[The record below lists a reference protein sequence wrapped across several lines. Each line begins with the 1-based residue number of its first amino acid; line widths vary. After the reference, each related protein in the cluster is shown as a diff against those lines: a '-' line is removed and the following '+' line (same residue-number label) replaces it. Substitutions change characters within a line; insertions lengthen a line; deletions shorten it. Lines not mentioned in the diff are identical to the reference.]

1 MATYTWIGG
10 TSTNWSDI
18 NNWNSSPLAS
28 TAPLGLD
35 DVIFVST
42 NNRPCT
48 ITAPSVCRTLTID
61 SGYNQRITLDADLVV
76 GSNNTSLS
84 NTGIAINGTPTFTGS
99 GWLTLGGF
107 ALPSNKSIS
116 SSANVEIYRLAFNY
130 GLGSSGI
137 GQTANFS
144 GSIIANNL
152 NFVLQGQAASWGFA
166 PNAQFI
172 LRSKINETALVT
184 GDKSYGT
191 ATETPVPLLVV
202 SGSVSWESGAA
213 LGCNM
218 IIASSSIFRLT
229 GSLGSTYQTL
239 GSGLILSSANNLLPL
254 TSRSLHVNANA
265 TILCTTASFLEFR
278 GGTNSGTWNLHMSG
292 STTNIWNALRLNNL
306 GGTGVGAPP
315 GFIISSD
322 IYLRKNITLQ
332 DPAESETTRPFPIG
346 SLLLGGSAISNYVS
360 SSNGAKIYV
369 GGSIVGSGAIFS
381 NFRSTDGGPKVI
393 MYGTGHI
400 AFPRPGTTN
409 ATSGFFLRPGIDLE
423 ISSSDGTIRWGNGNI
438 DTCTIG
444 HRISLTTPPTW
455 SYTTA
460 ANYAALPSTVNI
472 DGVPLVIN
480 FQNRPIW
487 DLYLNG
493 GAQPTLSS
501 SLVLSGSFS
510 TVGGVNNLNT
520 SSLTSPS
527 LTVLQNVQSLYTT
540 GAFNAPSPVGQ
551 IRGNAPITMSGNLPA
566 TYSLLVPINN
576 GRGNNILI
584 DKPGGN
590 LLITNPL
597 SGSGTIP
604 NETKTPIPLTYDSGT
619 FKWIAGTVD
628 ASNSTLLLGNSASM
642 DTTSNLSWY
651 NITVSGS
658 TSTPRGSLINI
669 ISPLVISN
677 ELNLG
682 VAGNVT
688 FTGSDTWTCSR
699 LVCITPGR
707 NIVLQDAVSNGQ
719 KAYTTTDFVNLSSS
733 NAGSPII
740 MSSSA
745 TPTTRASWSVSFNSP
760 PVQLYNVNGILID
773 SSAGRTIFTS
783 GITQSTVNWN
793 PSLAPSTPLSS
804 LYTFFID

>member
-10 TSTNWSDI
+10 GSPP
-18 NNWNSSPLAS
+18 NWNTGSNWDLAS
-28 TAPLGLD
+28 IPGLGD
-35 DVIFVST
+35 DVIFPASA
-42 NNRPCT
+42 NPCFVT
-48 ITAPSVCRTLTID
+48 TPSVCRTLTIN
-61 SGYNQRITLDADLVV
+61 SGYNRLITLDANLTV
-76 GSNNTSLS
+76 GATGSAPP
-84 NTGIAINGTPTFTGS
+84 NTGITINGTPTFTGS
-99 GWLTLGGF
+99 GWLTLAGVQTTGV
-107 ALPSNKSIS
+107 SNKSIS
-116 SSANVEIYRLAFNY
+116 SSANVEIYKLALNY
-130 GLGSSGI
+130 GLGGGGI
-137 GQTANFS
+137 GFSANFS

-152 NFVLQGQAASWGFA
+152 NFVSTNQAASWGFA

-172 LRSKINETALVT
+172 LRSKTNETALVT
-184 GDKSYGT
+184 GNQNYYAA
-191 ATETPVPLLVV
+191 ATETPIPLLVI
-202 SGSVSWESGAA
+202 SGSVSWESSTR
-213 LGCNM
+213 LGCD
-218 IIASSSIFRLT
+218 ITIASGSTFRLT

-239 GSGLILSSANNLLPL
+239 GSGLFLTSANNLLPL

-265 TILCTTASFLEFR
+265 TILCTTASYLSFE

-306 GGTGVGAPP
+306 GGNGVGAPP

-346 SLLLGGSAISNYVS
+346 SLLLGGSAVSNYVS

-381 NFRSTDGGPKVI
+381 NFRSTAGGPKVI

-540 GAFNAPSPVGQ
+540 GSGNVPSLLGQ

-642 DTTSNLSWY
+642 DTTNNLSWY

-658 TSTPRGSLINI
+658 TSTIRGSLVNI

-682 VAGNVT
+682 AAGNVT
-688 FTGSDTWTCSR
+688 FTGSDTWTCDK
-699 LVCITPGR
+699 LICTTPGR
-707 NIVLQDAVSNGQ
+707 SITLQDAVSNGQ
-719 KAYTTTDFVNLSSS
+719 KEYRTISYVNLSSS
-733 NAGSPII
+733 IAASPIF
-740 MSSSA
+740 MSSSNM
-745 TPTTRASWSVSFNSP
+745 TVSTRASWSVSFNAPSS
-760 PVQLYNVNGILID
+760 NVFNVSGAFID
-773 SSAGRTIFTS
+773 SSNGRTIWTTG
-783 GITQSTVNWN
+783 GISNTINWN
-793 PSLAPSTPLSS
+793 LGSQPLGSLF
-804 LYTFFID
+804 TFFID